1 VLFPVTTI
9 MRKTILAL
17 LLLASTSLFAH
28 NGHVHN
34 VLGTVKTIQ
43 PTQLV
48 VQKTDGT
55 DLTVV
60 LNGATKY
67 EMGGNPASSADL
79 VSGSRVSVHLADDS
93 KTAVMVKIAAPKK
106 D

>member
-17 LLLASTSLFAH
+17 LLLATTSLFAH
-28 NGHVHN
+28 GGHVHN
-34 VLGTVKTIQ
+34 VLGTVKTVQ
-43 PTQLV
+43 ATQLV
-48 VQKTDGT
+48 LQKTDGS
-55 DLTVV
+55 DMTVV
-60 LNGATKY
+60 VNAATKY
-67 EMGGNPASSADL
+67 EMGGNPATSADL
-79 VSGSRVSVHLADDS
+79 VSGARVSVHLADDS